1 MAGPGLAMAT
11 AVAAVSLGAGCGGG
25 DSGGGELGESPAPP
39 ASEFPSANGR
49 TLTQVARANAQP
61 ANLVV
66 SPTAAVYER
75 GENRFGFGVF
85 TVSREQVGD
94 AQVAI
99 YAAPSGG
106 GKAIGPFPARIE
118 SLAVKPQFESQTTDL
133 DPDSAKVV
141 YVTSIDFDREGNWDL
156 LALFREGGGYTGT
169 FSPTVKVGGS
179 EDIPVVGERPPR
191 IHTPTVSEV
200 GGDVGKID
208 TRSPPDDMH
217 KVDFADVFGKEPVVL
232 LFATPALCESRVCGP
247 VVDVAQEVA
256 ARGGHRRQLH
266 PHGGLQQQQ
275 RQRRLPSA
283 AAGVR
288 PANRAVA
295 LRHRPQGHRS
305 QPPPGRLQR
314 QRARERRPPGC
325 RIAGRGAALAA
336 GDAAMGPYGGRPRA
350 GPTWS
355 RYARSRIRGR

>member
-1 MAGPGLAMAT
+1 MAT

-25 DSGGGELGESPAPP
+25 DNGGGELGESPAPP

-106 GKAIGPFPARIE
+106 GKATGPFPARIE

-141 YVTSIDFDREGNWDL
+141 YVTSIEFDREGNWDL
-156 LALFREGGGYTGT
+156 LALFREGDGYTGT

-256 ARGGHRRQLH
+256 HE
-266 PHGGLQQQQ
+266 
-275 RQRRLPSA
+275 
-283 AAGVR
+283 AGTGVNFIHMEVFNNNN
-288 PANRAVA
+288 ASDGY
-295 LRHRPQGHRS
+295 RPQLLEFGLRTEPWLFVIDRKGIVRS
-305 QPPPGRLQR
+305 RLQGAFSVSELESAVR
-314 QRARERRPPGC
+314 QV
-325 RIAGRGAALAA
+325 AG
-336 GDAAMGPYGGRPRA
+336 
-350 GPTWS
+350 
-355 RYARSRIRGR
+355 

>member
-1 MAGPGLAMAT
+1 MAGPGLAIAT
-11 AVAAVSLGAGCGGG
+11 TVAAVSLASGCGGG
-25 DSGGGELGESPAPP
+25 DSGGGELGASPAPP

-66 SPTAAVYER
+66 SPTAAVYKR

-141 YVTSIDFDREGNWDL
+141 YVTSIEFDREGNWDL

-179 EDIPVVGERPPR
+179 EDIPAVGERPPR

-217 KVDFADVFGKEPVVL
+217 KVDFGDVLGKEPVVL

-247 VVDVAQEVA
+247 VVDVAQEVEHEA
-256 ARGGHRRQLH
+256 G
-266 PHGGLQQQQ
+266 
-275 RQRRLPSA
+275 
-283 AAGVR
+283 AGVNFIHMEVFNNNN
-288 PANRAVA
+288 ASDGY
-295 LRHRPQGHRS
+295 RPQLLEFGLRTEPWLFVIDRKGIVRS
-305 QPPPGRLQR
+305 RLQGAFSASELESAVR
-314 QRARERRPPGC
+314 QV
-325 RIAGRGAALAA
+325 AG
-336 GDAAMGPYGGRPRA
+336 
-350 GPTWS
+350 
-355 RYARSRIRGR
+355 

>member
-141 YVTSIDFDREGNWDL
+141 YVTSIEFDREGNWDL

-169 FSPTVKVGGS
+169 FSPTIKVGGS
-179 EDIPVVGERPPR
+179 EDIPAVGERPPR

-217 KVDFADVFGKEPVVL
+217 KVDFADVLGKEPVVL

-247 VVDVAQEVA
+247 VVDVAQEVEHEA
-256 ARGGHRRQLH
+256 G
-266 PHGGLQQQQ
+266 
-275 RQRRLPSA
+275 
-283 AAGVR
+283 AGVNFIHMEVFNNNN
-288 PANRAVA
+288 ASDGY
-295 LRHRPQGHRS
+295 RPQLLEFGLRTEPWLFVIDRKGIVRS
-305 QPPPGRLQR
+305 RLQGAFSASELESAVR
-314 QRARERRPPGC
+314 QV
-325 RIAGRGAALAA
+325 AG
-336 GDAAMGPYGGRPRA
+336 
-350 GPTWS
+350 
-355 RYARSRIRGR
+355 

>member
-141 YVTSIDFDREGNWDL
+141 YVTSIEFDREGNWDL

-169 FSPTVKVGGS
+169 FSPTIKVGGS
-179 EDIPVVGERPPR
+179 EDIPAVGERPPR
-191 IHTPTVSEV
+191 IHTPTLSEV

-217 KVDFADVFGKEPVVL
+217 KVDFADVLGKEPVVL

-247 VVDVAQEVA
+247 VVDVAQEVEHEA
-256 ARGGHRRQLH
+256 GAGGNFIHMEVFNNNNASD
-266 PHGGLQQQQ
+266 GY
-275 RQRRLPSA
+275 
-283 AAGVR
+283 
-288 PANRAVA
+288 
-295 LRHRPQGHRS
+295 RPQLLEFGLRTEPWLFVIDREGIVRS
-305 QPPPGRLQR
+305 RLQGAFSASELESAVR
-314 QRARERRPPGC
+314 QV
-325 RIAGRGAALAA
+325 AG
-336 GDAAMGPYGGRPRA
+336 
-350 GPTWS
+350 
-355 RYARSRIRGR
+355 

>member
-1 MAGPGLAMAT
+1 MAGPRLAMAT

-25 DSGGGELGESPAPP
+25 DNGGGELGESPAPP

-256 ARGGHRRQLH
+256 HE
-266 PHGGLQQQQ
+266 
-275 RQRRLPSA
+275 
-283 AAGVR
+283 AGTGVNFIHMEVFNNNN
-288 PANRAVA
+288 ASDGY
-295 LRHRPQGHRS
+295 RPQLLEFGLRTEPWLFVIDRKGIVRS
-305 QPPPGRLQR
+305 RLQGAFSVSELESAVR
-314 QRARERRPPGC
+314 QV
-325 RIAGRGAALAA
+325 AG
-336 GDAAMGPYGGRPRA
+336 
-350 GPTWS
+350 
-355 RYARSRIRGR
+355 

>member
-11 AVAAVSLGAGCGGG
+11 TVAAVSLAAGCGGG

-141 YVTSIDFDREGNWDL
+141 YVTSIELDREGNWDL

-169 FSPTVKVGGS
+169 FSPTIKVGGS
-179 EDIPVVGERPPR
+179 EDIPAVGERPPR
-191 IHTPTVSEV
+191 IHTPTVSDV

-217 KVDFADVFGKEPVVL
+217 KVDFADVLGKEPVVL

-247 VVDVAQEVA
+247 VVDVAQEVEHEA
-256 ARGGHRRQLH
+256 G
-266 PHGGLQQQQ
+266 
-275 RQRRLPSA
+275 
-283 AAGVR
+283 AGVNFIHMEVFNNNN
-288 PANRAVA
+288 ASDGY
-295 LRHRPQGHRS
+295 RPQLLEFGLRTEPWLFVIDRKGIVRS
-305 QPPPGRLQR
+305 RLQGAFSASELESAVR
-314 QRARERRPPGC
+314 QV
-325 RIAGRGAALAA
+325 AG
-336 GDAAMGPYGGRPRA
+336 
-350 GPTWS
+350 
-355 RYARSRIRGR
+355 

>member
-11 AVAAVSLGAGCGGG
+11 TVAAVSLAAGCGGG

-141 YVTSIDFDREGNWDL
+141 YVTSIELDREGNWDL

-179 EDIPVVGERPPR
+179 EDIPAVGERPPR
-191 IHTPTVSEV
+191 IHTPTVSDV

-217 KVDFADVFGKEPVVL
+217 KVDFADVLGKEPVVL

-247 VVDVAQEVA
+247 VVDVAQEVEHEA
-256 ARGGHRRQLH
+256 G
-266 PHGGLQQQQ
+266 
-275 RQRRLPSA
+275 
-283 AAGVR
+283 AGVNFIHMEVFNNNN
-288 PANRAVA
+288 ASDGY
-295 LRHRPQGHRS
+295 RPQLLEFGLRTEPWLFVIDRKGIVRS
-305 QPPPGRLQR
+305 RLQGAFSASELESAVR
-314 QRARERRPPGC
+314 QV
-325 RIAGRGAALAA
+325 AG
-336 GDAAMGPYGGRPRA
+336 
-350 GPTWS
+350 
-355 RYARSRIRGR
+355 